1 MSATAVAADERVAR
15 TSLVTTTL
23 RRPELGALVAA
34 LAVFIFF
41 ATYTEQFTSELGVS
55 TWLNNSSRLGIMA
68 VAVALLMIGGEFDL
82 STGVMTGTTG
92 LIVGVATTHYGLN
105 IWLAVVVSL
114 AAALVIGAINGIVV
128 VRTGLPSFI
137 VTLGTYFVLQGL
149 NLALVKAIIGGVS
162 VQGMID
168 VPQYDSIQPIF
179 GGTITLDGY
188 VQTGLLPGA
197 IFLLIGVGAGVAVLR
212 LFSGSP
218 TIVEIVGG
226 CLLALVGL
234 VAVVYA
240 VLLLTT
246 LAEVPHYTFGASV
259 LWWVGVTAV
268 ATWVLLRTR
277 PGNWIFAVGGAQQS
291 ARQVGVPVFKT
302 KVGLFMTTA
311 GAGWLVGMILLFE
324 SASATSERG
333 VGDEFI
339 FIICAVVGGCLLTGG
354 YGSAIGAALGALIYG
369 MANQGIVYAQ
379 WDNNW
384 LQTFLGAMLLAA
396 VLLNNWVRKRAEVA
410 R

>member
-1 MSATAVAADERVAR
+1 MTATAVAADERVVQSSA
-15 TSLVTTTL
+15 VTAAL

-34 LAVFIFF
+34 LAVFVFF
-41 ATYTEQFTSELGVS
+41 TVYTDQFFSELGVS

-92 LIVGVATTHYGLN
+92 LIVGVATTHYGLSV
-105 IWLAVVVSL
+105 WLAVVVSL
-114 AAALVIGAINGIVV
+114 AAALAIGAVNGIVV
-128 VRTGLPSFI
+128 MRTGLPSFI

-168 VPQYDSIQPIF
+168 VPYYDSIQPIF
-179 GGTITLDGY
+179 GGSFELSGY
-188 VQTGLLPGA
+188 LLTQLIPGA
-197 IFLLIGVGAGVAVLR
+197 VVLVLGALVAAVAVRILSDWER
-212 LFSGSP
+212 PLAY
-218 TIVEIVGG
+218 VVGG
-226 CLLALVGL
+226 LMFVVGL
-234 VAVVYA
+234 AA
-240 VLLLTT
+240 VLSGLSLIVTVT
-246 LAEVPHYTFGASV
+246 AVPNYTFGASV
-259 LWWVGVTAV
+259 LWWIGVTAV

-277 PGNWIFAVGGAQQS
+277 AGNWIFAVGGAQQS

-384 LQTFLGAMLLAA
+384 LQTFLGVMLLAA
-396 VLLNNWVRKRAEVA
+396 VLLNSWVRKRAEVA